1 MDEPLHATYVA
12 VVDDDES
19 LCRALTRLLRASGM
33 RSKSYRSAAAF
44 LKDGWSERFD
54 CLILDIQ
61 LDGMSG
67 IELQEQLAASGS
79 TTPVIFITA
88 HDGSDIRERA
98 IRCGC
103 IAYLTKSEP
112 FDTVLAAIA
121 KASSRVNETRVVP

>member
-1 MDEPLHATYVA
+1 MSEALQVPYIA

-19 LCRALTRLLRASGM
+19 LCRSLTRLLHASGM

-44 LKDGWSERFD
+44 LEDGCGERFD
-54 CLILDIQ
+54 CLILDVQ
-61 LDGMSG
+61 LDGISG
-67 IELQEQLAASGS
+67 IELQERLVASGS

-88 HDGSDIRERA
+88 HDGSDMRERA

-121 KASSRVNETRVVP
+121 KAGSPVHGSRAVP

>member
-1 MDEPLHATYVA
+1 MHEPLHSPYVA

-19 LCRALTRLLRASGM
+19 LCRSLTRLLRASGI
-33 RSKSYRSAAAF
+33 RSKSYPSAAAF
-44 LKDGWSERFD
+44 LEGGRHERFD

-67 IELQEQLAASGS
+67 IELQERLAASGS

-88 HDGSDIRERA
+88 HDGSDMRERA
-98 IRCGC
+98 MRCGC
-103 IAYLTKSEP
+103 TAYLTKSEP

-121 KASSRVNETRVVP
+121 KASSRAHETRVIP

>member
-1 MDEPLHATYVA
+1 
-12 VVDDDES
+12 
-19 LCRALTRLLRASGM
+19 M

-44 LKDGWSERFD
+44 LEDGCDERFD

-67 IELQEQLAASGS
+67 IELQERLAASGS

-88 HDGSDIRERA
+88 HDGSVIRERA

-121 KASSRVNETRVVP
+121 KASSRVNEARVAP